1 MRLKSPR
8 SFGKKTA
15 AAFVSVTL
23 LFAACGG
30 DDDSDDNSSS
40 NNSSSSSSSSSSGSS
55 NADMIM
61 NEMEENTLDLFQ
73 CLRDQG
79 IDIKDPSFEGNGLQ
93 ESMNELSQMPGA
105 EQAAEAC
112 TEEAEKMLDVFG
124 GPEKAE
130 EFVEDYAQFA
140 RCMREHGY
148 NIPDPDPNNPET
160 LQPNN
165 IDFSDATIEATA
177 KDCLD
182 ESNLQIPG

>member
-40 NNSSSSSSSSSSGSS
+40 SSSNSSSGSS

-124 GPEKAE
+124 GQEKAE
-130 EFVEDYAQFA
+130 EFLEDYAQFA

-148 NIPDPDPNNPET
+148 NVPDPDPNNPGT
-160 LQPNN
+160 LQP
-165 IDFSDATIEATA
+165 DLDLSDAAIGATA

-182 ESNLQIPG
+182 ESGLQTPM